1 LYFPVDTPRPLTVVA
16 LCAAWCH
23 TCEEFL
29 PAFRRIARDHPGSR
43 FVWLDIEDDA
53 AIVGDIDVED
63 FPTLAIYDGASLV
76 HYGAS
81 LPHEVLVRRLVA
93 AFAEPG
99 HRAID
104 EPAAAASLPL
114 RLGPAG

>member
-1 LYFPVDTPRPLTVVA
+1 VETDRPLTVIA

-29 PAFRRIARDHPGSR
+29 PAFRRIAADHPGSR

-53 AIVGDIDVED
+53 AMVGDIEVED

-76 HYGAS
+76 HFGAS
-81 LPHEVLVRRLVA
+81 LPHEALVRRLVA
-93 AFAEPG
+93 AFAERG
-99 HRAID
+99 HRALD
-104 EPAAAASLPL
+104 TPAAAATLPL
-114 RLGPAG
+114 RLGPG